1 MNSVE
6 KEKRLRAAHTEG
18 RITDVELE
26 QALTTLQGDIPQETS
41 ESIARINAALRNNE
55 HAEVMA
61 IMEMNLEQDVRSAN
75 QASAKLLGAMDKTW
89 GDRTRG

>member
-1 MNSVE
+1 MNSAD
-6 KEKRLRAAHTEG
+6 KEKRLRAAHAEE

-26 QALTTLQGDIPQETS
+26 QALTTLQGDIPQETA
-41 ESIARINAALRNNE
+41 ESIARINAALCDNE

-61 IMEMNLEQDVRSAN
+61 IMEMNLEQDVRSAD

-89 GDRTRG
+89 GDTSRG